1 MEGTRKKGYAE
12 MSFNE
17 LAEHPVAGRILD
29 EVASQYE
36 TSGPGR
42 PSANLLGN
50 DVLYAVRK
58 QTLEILKERG
68 LL

>member
-1 MEGTRKKGYAE
+1 MEQVRKNYDS
-12 MSFNE
+12 MTFNE
-17 LAEHPVAGRILD
+17 LAEHPVAGRVLD

-36 TSGPGR
+36 TNSSGR

-58 QTLEILKERG
+58 QTLEILKERK
-68 LL
+68 L